1 MSIARVRG
9 VVYALIVLSFMLIIY
24 RLLSTIGPQEEYIP
38 EQRNCVVSLLSEAKP
53 AFVRF
58 GEVLG
63 FSLMKQKI
71 AAKKI
76 MMIIKGQDSEEV
88 RTKLERVG
96 WTIDVVDVIPQIG
109 KPARD
114 PKFRPLFTKLR
125 AWNMTETCDRVVMID
140 LDALVIKNFEELF
153 DMLVEPIKFAAAPDT
168 FSGKYTFD
176 INAGIFVCKPD
187 RQEFESLLAARND
200 SKSNPDWAEQGFL
213 NYYYKLHML
222 RLPITYNGNTAIFKH
237 NKEDWGRLIDGLK
250 IIHHT
255 LDKPT
260 GNGKIDTEPNALWY
274 QVEKEMEEFLEQFN
288 TPDNV
293 NSPNKE

>member
-1 MSIARVRG
+1 
-9 VVYALIVLSFMLIIY
+9 VV
-24 RLLSTIGPQEEYIP
+24 QEAK
-38 EQRNCVVSLLSEAKP
+38 QRNCVVSLLSVAKP
-53 AFVRF
+53 MFVRL

-76 MMIIKGQDSEEV
+76 MMIIKGHDAEEV

-96 WTIDVVDVIPQIG
+96 WTIDVVDVIPQLG

-125 AWNMTETCDRVVMID
+125 VWNMTDTCDRVVMID

-153 DMLVEPIKFAAAPDT
+153 DLLPEHIKFAATPDNVY
-168 FSGKYTFD
+168 GKYVFD

-187 RQEFESLLAARND
+187 REEFETLLAARNQ
-200 SKSNPDWAEQGFL
+200 SKANPNWSEQGYL
-213 NYYYKLHML
+213 NEFYKMHML
-222 RLPITYNGNTAIFKH
+222 RLPFIYNGNTAIFKH
-237 NKEDWGRLIDGLK
+237 NREDWDKMIDDLK

-255 LDKPT
+255 ISKPI
-260 GNGKIDTEPNALWY
+260 GYGKIDTEPNALWY
-274 QVEKEMEEFLEQFN
+274 QVEKEMEEFLKQFD
-288 TPDNV
+288 TSPDV
-293 NSPNKE
+293 KRPNKE